1 MPELPIHP
9 AAGREAPGYSL
20 ERRLARL
27 KELPPER
34 WRRALDGLR
43 ERSVLE
49 TLRLTGA
56 APGEAKVRESALF
69 DGALEALALIETLA
83 SSGKELDLGHV
94 REVHRLSS
102 PPSGGVIRTVDL
114 APQFQNARVLSARFI
129 ESRLQNLLDW
139 LHGESGRGMFPA
151 ERMALWFPRFLE
163 IAPFERGNFR
173 TAHLFLSY
181 FSTASGYPPVSLRF
195 EESEE
200 VRAEIER
207 AILFDTGPLVQR
219 FSSALGRSLE
229 AIEAPEGT
237 PGGDA

>member
-9 AAGREAPGYSL
+9 EGGREAPGYAL

-27 KELPPER
+27 RDLPAER
-34 WRRALDGLR
+34 RRRAHQALLEG
-43 ERSVLE
+43 SVLE

-56 APGEAKVRESALF
+56 APVAGAVNAGEGALF
-69 DGALEALALIETLA
+69 DGALEAFLLIETKA
-83 SSGKELDLGHV
+83 SSGKELDLGLI

-102 PPSGGVIRTVDL
+102 PPSGGEIRTADL
-114 APQFQNARVLSARFI
+114 APQFQNARILSPRFI

-173 TAHLFLSY
+173 TAHLFLSF
-181 FSTASGYPPVSLRF
+181 FSFADGYPPVTLKL
-195 EESEE
+195 EEAEAVRGE
-200 VRAEIER
+200 VER
-207 AILFDTGPLVQR
+207 AFLFDTGPLVSR
-219 FSSALGRSLE
+219 FSAALARAIESLE
-229 AIEAPEGT
+229 RAGGEG
-237 PGGDA
+237 A